1 MIADRLGVRHIDVM
15 TTPDA
20 SMRAHYALGKE
31 QTRLDD
37 PKFVLEF
44 ERTKQILLRALPPAP
59 AVVADIGGGPGR
71 YSLWLSELGYLVEH
85 RDVTPLHVEQARA
98 AGVNARLADARR
110 LDLSDAS
117 VDAVLLLG
125 PLYHLLERS
134 DRVRALREAH
144 RVVRPG
150 GPVFAAVISRWAA
163 RLDGVVVERMYERF
177 PDALDQLAQV
187 EATGVLAPFG
197 EAMFSGYTHRPQ
209 ELLDEVT
216 DAGLAVDDLVGVEGM
231 LLTSPDLTQRLADPV
246 ARTVL
251 LDTARATE
259 RVPELL
265 GLHAHLIAT
274 GRRPASS

>member
-1 MIADRLGVRHIDVM
+1 M

-20 SMRAHYALGKE
+20 TMRAHYALGKE
-31 QTRLDD
+31 QSRLDD

-44 ERTKQILLRALPPAP
+44 ERTKEIVLRALPPAP

-71 YSLWLSELGYLVEH
+71 YAVWLTGLGHHVEH
-85 RDVTPLHVEQARA
+85 RDITALHVEQARA
-98 AGVNARLADARR
+98 AGVHARLADARR
-110 LDLSDAS
+110 LDLADAS

-125 PLYHLLERS
+125 PLYHLVEPA
-134 DRVRALREAH
+134 DRIRALREAR
-144 RVVRPG
+144 RVVCPG

-163 RLDGVVVERMYERF
+163 RLDGAVVERAYERF
-177 PDALDQLAQV
+177 PDMLDQL
-187 EATGVLAPFG
+187 ERIEGTGVLAPFG

-209 ELLDEVT
+209 ELADEIAE
-216 DAGLAVDDLVGVEGM
+216 AGLDLEDLVGVEGM
-231 LLTSPDLTQRLADPV
+231 VLTGTELAERLADPI
-246 ARTVL
+246 ARNVL

-265 GLHAHLIAT
+265 GLHPHLIAT